1 MAVGSEG
8 ARVALNKFTFK
19 DGDDSEFDEAYE
31 KLINE
36 ILEQLTVAL
45 ANIGKWEAMKE
56 MASESLAQ
64 AMVGLEISKIET
76 PFLEIDVEKGGTKV
90 EVSFKQKDAEYEVYH

>member
-1 MAVGSEG
+1 M
-8 ARVALNKFTFK
+8 ALNKFTFH

-36 ILEQLTVAL
+36 ILDQLTVAL

-76 PFLEIDVEKGGTKV
+76 PFLKIDVAKSGKRVDVTFQE
-90 EVSFKQKDAEYEVYH
+90 KDAEYEVYH

>member
-1 MAVGSEG
+1 M
-8 ARVALNKFTFK
+8 ALNKYFFN

-31 KLINE
+31 KLLNE

-45 ANIGKWEAMKE
+45 ANIGRWETMKD

-64 AMVGLEISKIET
+64 AMVGLEICKIET

-90 EVSFKQKDAEYEVYH
+90 EVTFKEKNAEYEVYH

>member
-1 MAVGSEG
+1 M
-8 ARVALNKFTFK
+8 ALNKFIFN

-31 KLINE
+31 KLLNE

-45 ANIGKWEAMKE
+45 ANIGKWETMKDL
-56 MASESLAQ
+56 ASESLAQ

-90 EVSFKQKDAEYEVYH
+90 EVSFKQKGAEYEVYH